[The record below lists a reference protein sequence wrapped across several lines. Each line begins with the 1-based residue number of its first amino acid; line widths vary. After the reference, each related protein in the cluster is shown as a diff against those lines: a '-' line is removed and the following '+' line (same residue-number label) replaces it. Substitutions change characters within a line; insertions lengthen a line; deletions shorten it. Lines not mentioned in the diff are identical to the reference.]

1 MSSTWVPVEDR
12 GHATEDLKDPKT
24 VQKTLRTSNPISC
37 HLRLMPLLLLRHVL
51 LWHIPLCLQGG
62 GATTYLLLYIDGI
75 VLTISSTALLQ
86 HIMGLLHLEFIV
98 TDLGTLHHFLGI
110 SILHSSDGLIL
121 S

>member
-1 MSSTWVPVEDR
+1 
-12 GHATEDLKDPKT
+12 
-24 VQKTLRTSNPISC
+24 
-37 HLRLMPLLLLRHVL
+37 MPLLHLRHVW
-51 LWHIPLCLQGG
+51 LWHMPLRLQGG
-62 GATTYLLLYIDGI
+62 GATTYLLLYIDDI